1 MASESS
7 DTEEVQT
14 QPATPAGLNLNALY
28 SGKMLALIVVVVAFS
43 VVTLLI
49 VEATGGA
56 QKFRDMVEGAGVW
69 APLVYVLLKASTYVI
84 APLSGTTV
92 KLASGALFGVWDG
105 MVLSLLGDTLGGV
118 LNYGIARSLGRKGVT
133 KFAGKKA
140 LRHVDATAE
149 RVGGWKVLLGARL
162 LLSPIYDFIS
172 YAAGLARFPFTQFL
186 LVTAIGGIPISII
199 FAFLG
204 DATVTNGSVM
214 RIFIILSVVVFVAAG
229 ISYLVQRRQKPASKQ
244 D

>member
-1 MASESS
+1 MASEPV
-7 DTEEVQT
+7 TPAEEVAAPT
-14 QPATPAGLNLNALY
+14 KASPFNVSSFY
-28 SGKMLALIVVVVAFS
+28 SGKLLALIIVVVAFS
-43 VVTLLI
+43 VLTLVA

-56 QKFRDMVEGAGVW
+56 QKFRAMVEGAGIW

-105 MVLSLLGDTLGGV
+105 MVLSLLGDTLGGT
-118 LNYGIARSLGRKGVT
+118 LNYWIARTLGRKGVS

-140 LRHVDATAE
+140 LHQVDATAE

-172 YAAGLARFPFTQFL
+172 YAAGLARFSFTQFL
-186 LVTAIGGIPISII
+186 LVTFVGGIPISIV

-204 DATVTNGSVM
+204 DATVTNGGVM
-214 RIFIILSVVVFVAAG
+214 NVFIALSV
-229 ISYLVQRRQKPASKQ
+229 ILLLVSGLAYWAERRKKRSEG
-244 D
+244 